1 MPCVSRWHVSTEALS
16 STFGHCVLIT
26 IVRINKGMPY
36 TDYKRKL
43 FAVGKL
49 TGV

>member
-1 MPCVSRWHVSTEALS
+1 MPRVSCWHVSTEALS
-16 STFGHCVLIT
+16 GTFGHYVLIT
-26 IVRINKGMPY
+26 IVRINEGMPY
-36 TDYKRKL
+36 TDYKRKI